1 MVRLGVRSFPGALAF
16 ALVLGERQGIVREVR
31 GLQIHGSPY
40 VDVTVVYPDGLVESG
55 RLGAE
60 SIPGDLKEGE
70 RVVVSR
76 AVNMMVSIRR
86 A

>member
-1 MVRLGVRSFPGALAF
+1 VAGLGVRSFPAALAF
-16 ALVLGERQGIVREVR
+16 ALVLGERQGIVSEVR

-40 VDVTVVYPDGLVESG
+40 VDVTVVYPDGLVESA

-70 RVVVSR
+70 HVVVSR
-76 AVNMMVSIRR
+76 AVNMIVSIRR

>member
-1 MVRLGVRSFPGALAF
+1 M
-16 ALVLGERQGIVREVR
+16 
-31 GLQIHGSPY
+31 QIHGSPY

-60 SIPGDLKEGE
+60 SIPRDLKEGE